1 MSRCTRVLFP
11 VAFLTLSVSCA
22 EKRTPPSPQSPAI
35 AERSFGPT
43 RISGPCVHRN
53 LAIYLVHGKDTL
65 VGDRYLTLQE
75 AMEQK
80 KLVVH
85 ETGDVQEL
93 AVENLSADE
102 TVYIQAG
109 DIVRGGR
116 QDRVI
121 RTDLLVSA
129 KSGRVPIASFC
140 VEQGRWSGR
149 GDEPAVMF
157 SLSSNTVATNSLKL
171 AVKRDGRQEA
181 VWREVAANQRA
192 LEDKIGSGVLLSA
205 SPTSLELTLENLAVK
220 TSSAEYTKEFES
232 IVKDRDDV
240 IGFVTAINGRLNS
253 ADVYGSNRL
262 FRKLW
267 PKMLK
272 AVAVEAVAESQTD
285 QPGQPPEL
293 ARVEAFLADV
303 QNGKM
308 QRRELS
314 ARVTSVTRE
323 TDDLIL
329 FETVDRESGSASVH
343 RNYLNKKFKR

>member
-1 MSRCTRVLFP
+1 M
-11 VAFLTLSVSCA
+11 
-22 EKRTPPSPQSPAI
+22 
-35 AERSFGPT
+35 
-43 RISGPCVHRN
+43 
-53 LAIYLVHGKDTL
+53 
-65 VGDRYLTLQE
+65 
-75 AMEQK
+75 
-80 KLVVH
+80 
-85 ETGDVQEL
+85 
-93 AVENLSADE
+93 
-102 TVYIQAG
+102 
-109 DIVRGGR
+109 
-116 QDRVI
+116 
-121 RTDLLVSA
+121 SA

-140 VEQGRWSGR
+140 VERGRWRRR

-157 SLSSNTVATNSLKL
+157 SLSSNSVATNSLKL
-171 AVKRDGRQEA
+171 ALKRDGRQEA
-181 VWREVAANQRA
+181 VWREVAANQMAPDGA
-192 LEDKIGSGVLLSA
+192 LGHVVAGLA
-205 SPTSLELTLENLAVK
+205 SPTSLELTLENDAVK

-232 IVKDRDDV
+232 IVKGRDDV

-285 QPGQPPEL
+285 RPGPPPDL
-293 ARVEAFLADV
+293 ARVRAFLADV
-303 QNGKM
+303 QNGKV

-329 FETVDRESGSASVH
+329 FETLDRESGSVSVH